1 MASHAGARKRLNPP
15 RACGPGGFG
24 AGSTTVHLPRPACS
38 TSPVFSS
45 RSSDSTVEQRGCR
58 SRSWLFRELQRF
70 ARRWDKARQLR
81 HPRRRRRH
89 LRSNG
94 CEVLPCE
101 FAVRCVLAEREMAIP
116 WPYGQP
122 PPPQQGFAFATKLLE
137 RLAPRAGLEPAT
149 IRLTVELPKASPTA
163 PVVSRRAANQ
173 GSCGPP
179 QPTVHRKAPGPSAG
193 GFFSRKR
200 WRRPANAIGKP
211 DRRLLVLW
219 RGADHPDRRAQ
230 ALRASSRELVPS

>member
-1 MASHAGARKRLNPP
+1 VKGRTVRPAPAPPKLHAIVSSSRPRPSAAWRATRAPENGSIHP

-45 RSSDSTVEQRGCR
+45 RSSDSTVEQRGRR

-101 FAVRCVLAEREMAIP
+101 FAVRCVLTESEMAIS

-122 PPPQQGFAFATKLLE
+122 PPQQQGFAFATKLLE

-149 IRLTVELPKASPTA
+149 IRLTVECST
-163 PVVSRRAANQ
+163 S
-173 GSCGPP
+173 
-179 QPTVHRKAPGPSAG
+179 
-193 GFFSRKR
+193 
-200 WRRPANAIGKP
+200 
-211 DRRLLVLW
+211 
-219 RGADHPDRRAQ
+219 
-230 ALRASSRELVPS
+230 